1 MKIVFKFDFLTYLY
15 HNNSLFRF
23 IFDYD
28 TLMLPLMITATLVCF
43 FNGWYVPMLI
53 ASILLLFCN
62 IFFIL
67 NILIFLPL
75 HLYLISDLTFWLQMV
90 SVIIGIWGL
99 TRSFKEVKTM
109 VLDNERV
116 LDSYNYLVE
125 QGAGREQWILDTTE
139 QAIKDARIPGV
150 YTEQKDVSSV
160 FLGDKRKFL
169 VVRHAKYK
177 EYHMFMGARSFGEH
191 LDCGWFLVC
200 EPGLF
205 KRTVSRHATGNPTAF
220 SQKLDFFSIQDIKAL
235 KAVSHDAF
243 KRCLQM
249 LHEELQL
256 DPSGL
261 NADTK
266 GFLNAW

>member
-15 HNNSLFRF
+15 HNNSFFRF
-23 IFDYD
+23 IFEYD
-28 TLMLPLMITATLVCF
+28 TLMLPLMITATFVCF

-116 LDSYNYLVE
+116 LDSYRLPE
-125 QGAGREQWILDTTE
+125 
-139 QAIKDARIPGV
+139 KD
-150 YTEQKDVSSV
+150 S
-160 FLGDKRKFL
+160 
-169 VVRHAKYK
+169 
-177 EYHMFMGARSFGEH
+177 
-191 LDCGWFLVC
+191 
-200 EPGLF
+200 
-205 KRTVSRHATGNPTAF
+205 
-220 SQKLDFFSIQDIKAL
+220 
-235 KAVSHDAF
+235 
-243 KRCLQM
+243 
-249 LHEELQL
+249 
-256 DPSGL
+256 
-261 NADTK
+261 
-266 GFLNAW
+266 